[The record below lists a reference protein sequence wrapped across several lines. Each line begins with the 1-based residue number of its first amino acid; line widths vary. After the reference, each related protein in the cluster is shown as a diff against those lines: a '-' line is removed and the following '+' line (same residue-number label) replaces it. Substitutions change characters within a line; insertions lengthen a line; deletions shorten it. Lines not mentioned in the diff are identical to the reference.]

1 MNTLPPSDQT
11 VDEQPP
17 SRPSFVGRSVSAIRA
32 LPAWLLSPANEYKTG
47 PWVFLRLLGICHLIA
62 FLSVWHQLD
71 GLLGDNGV
79 LPAAQWL
86 ASVAQQIGTARFWQ
100 APTLCWISPNA
111 HFLEMLCMAGTVAAL
126 ALSVGFATRA
136 ALVLLWAL
144 YLSVVTVGGVFFGFQ
159 WDALLIEST
168 FLAIFLAS
176 GNWLP
181 CLPRT
186 AAAPNRGALRVLW
199 WLIFRLMFMS
209 GAVKLL
215 SHDPL
220 WSQWT
225 ALGVHFE
232 TQPLPTPL
240 AWWMHKLPAALHK
253 ASCGVMFAIE
263 LGGPFLMC
271 CGRWGRRLA
280 ASSFCTLMLLIA
292 LTGNYCFFN
301 VLVAAL
307 CLTLI
312 DDAVWLRLS
321 LDNSPHAD
329 TPGALPKIS
338 WWNLVHAPFLLL
350 CLWCSGI
357 QTGAQLFQW
366 RAVPRWA
373 ALPLQWAGPFRTV
386 NSYGLFA
393 VMTKTRPEIILEGS
407 ADGKQWKEYHFK
419 WKASAPKQ
427 RPPIVAPYQPR
438 LDWQMW
444 FASLGDLRGNPWL
457 SNLML
462 RILQGS
468 PSVLALL
475 AENPFPDPPPQFLR
489 AALFK
494 YKFTDPE
501 TRSKTGEWWERDF
514 QGYYSQPVS
523 IQR

>member
-1 MNTLPPSDQT
+1 MNTPPAPNP
-11 VDEQPP
+11 VDSP
-17 SRPSFVGRSVSAIRA
+17 RTSATRTLTLRCFSSIRA
-32 LPAWLLSPANEYKTG
+32 LPVRLASPATEYKTG
-47 PWVFLRLLGICHLIA
+47 AYLFLRLLGLCHLIA

-79 LPAAQWL
+79 LPASQWL
-86 ASVAQQIGTARFWQ
+86 AAVAQQIGTARFLQ
-100 APTLCWISPNA
+100 APTLCWLSPNVR
-111 HFLEMLCMAGTVAAL
+111 FLEVLCAAGTLTAL
-126 ALSVGFATRA
+126 ALSIGLATP
-136 ALVLLWAL
+136 
-144 YLSVVTVGGVFFGFQ
+144 
-159 WDALLIEST
+159 
-168 FLAIFLAS
+168 

-181 CLPRT
+181 CLPRN
-186 AAAPNRGALRVLW
+186 AGPPNRAALLVLW

-240 AWWMHKLPAALHK
+240 AWWVHKLPASLHK
-253 ASCGVMFAIE
+253 ASCGAMFAIE
-263 LGGPFLMC
+263 LGGPFLIA

-280 ASSFCTLMLLIA
+280 ALLFCALMLLIA

-301 VLVAAL
+301 LLVAAL
-307 CLTLI
+307 CLTLV
-312 DDAVWLRLS
+312 DDHLWRALS
-321 LDNSPHAD
+321 DSVFPRAD
-329 TPGALPKIS
+329 PTGAPPGNL
-338 WWNLVHAPFLLL
+338 WWKLAYAPFLLL

-357 QTGAQLFQW
+357 QTGAQLFKW
-366 RAVPRWA
+366 RAIPGWA
-373 ALPLQWAGPFRTV
+373 TLPLRWAGPFRTI

-393 VMTKTRPEIILEGS
+393 VMTKSRPEIVLEGS
-407 ADGKQWKEYHFK
+407 ADGKVWKEYHFK
-419 WKASAPKQ
+419 WKAGAPQQ

-475 AENPFPDPPPQFLR
+475 GENPFPDQPPQYLR

-494 YKFTDPE
+494 YKFTDPA
-501 TRSKTGEWWERDF
+501 
-514 QGYYSQPVS
+514 
-523 IQR
+523 